1 MNSIR
6 IASSLLVLSTL
17 CAGVAHAQTSITRE
31 QVKAEFAQAR
41 RDGNLVPAGEGVT
54 LRQMHPERYASAP
67 EAAARTRAEVKAE
80 YQEAVRTGD
89 IVASGDSGLK
99 LNEINPR
106 AYPATSFA
114 GVGKTREEV
123 RLEFAEARRT
133 GDIVAAG
140 EGGMKL
146 NELYPQR
153 YAPARAANM
162 LAQRSTTGASGVSR

>member
-6 IASSLLVLSTL
+6 IASSIVVLSTL
-17 CAGVAHAQTSITRE
+17 CAGVAQAQTTITRE

-41 RDGNLVPAGEGVT
+41 REGNVAPAGEGMT
-54 LRQMHPERYASAP
+54 LRQMDPELYASAP
-67 EAAARTRAEVKAE
+67 AAPAKTRAEVKAE
-80 YQEAVRTGD
+80 YEEAVRTGD
-89 IVASGDSGLK
+89 IVANGDAGLK

-114 GVGKTREEV
+114 GIGKTREQV
-123 RLEFAEARRT
+123 KLELAEARRT

-140 EGGMKL
+140 DGGMKL

-153 YAPARAANM
+153 YAAARAANM
-162 LAQRSTTGASGVSR
+162 LAQHSATLESAVTR